1 MIIRLK
7 SVATNYNYYMNN
19 LKDYFTE
26 LKDYFN
32 ARLCDESGANIDV
45 EKLHESCYIE
55 LKIRNDLFL
64 LQSISEILGHDL
76 IFQAEYSSNE
86 YLCFLIYDD
95 YWE

>member
-1 MIIRLK
+1 M
-7 SVATNYNYYMNN
+7 ATNVNYYMNN

-26 LKDYFN
+26 LKGYFK
-32 ARLCDESGANIDV
+32 ARLCNEFGDDIDV
-45 EKLHESCYIE
+45 SKLNENCYIE

-76 IFQAEYSSNE
+76 VFQAEYSSNE
-86 YLCFLIYDD
+86 YLCFMVYDD